1 VAIAEIRAGLAANI
15 ATISSGLR
23 VAAEIPDNPSPP
35 IAVIALNNVS
45 YDLDFNRG
53 MTLYNFTVTLIVGR
67 VAERDAQRKLD
78 AYAGNGERS
87 IKTAVESDRQLGG
100 SAFDVR
106 LSEMSTLGALNLG
119 EQTYLAA
126 DFAVQVYAE

>member
-1 VAIAEIRAGLAANI
+1 MAIAEIRAGLAANI
-15 ATISSGLR
+15 ETITGLR

-67 VAERDAQRKLD
+67 VAERNAQRLLD
-78 AYAGNGERS
+78 QFAGNGERS
-87 IKTAVESDRQLGG
+87 IKTAVQIDRQIGG
-100 SAFDVR
+100 AAFDVR
-106 LSEMSTLGALNLG
+106 LSEMSTLGGLQLG
-119 EQTYLAA
+119 ESTYLAA

>member
-1 VAIAEIRAGLAANI
+1 MAIAEIRAGLAANI
-15 ATISSGLR
+15 ATISGLR
-23 VAAEIPDNPSPP
+23 VSETIPDNPSPP
-35 IAVIALNNVS
+35 IAIIGLNS
-45 YDLDFNRG
+45 ITYDLDFKRG
-53 MTLYNFTVTLIVGR
+53 MTIYNFTVTLIVGR

-87 IKTAVESDRQLGG
+87 IKTAVQSDRQLGG
-100 SAFDVR
+100 SAFDCR
-106 LSEMSTLGALNLG
+106 LSEMSTIGALNLG

>member
-1 VAIAEIRAGLAANI
+1 MAIAEIRAGLGQNI
-15 ATISSGLR
+15 ATITGLR
-23 VAAEIPDNPSPP
+23 ISETIPDNPSPP
-35 IAVIALNNVS
+35 IAVISLNNVS

>member
-1 VAIAEIRAGLAANI
+1 MAIAEIRAGLAANI
-15 ATISSGLR
+15 ATISGLR
-23 VAAEIPDNPSPP
+23 VSAEIPDNPSPP

-87 IKTAVESDRQLGG
+87 IKTAVQSDRQLGG
-100 SAFDVR
+100 SAFDCR
-106 LSEMSTLGALNLG
+106 LSEMSTIGALNLG

>member
-1 VAIAEIRAGLAANI
+1 LSIADIRAGLAKNI
-15 ATISSGLR
+15 ATISGLR

-35 IAVIALNNVS
+35 IAVVALNNIS

-53 MTLYNFTVTLIVGR
+53 MTLYNFTVTLVVGR

-87 IKTAVESDRQLGG
+87 IKTAVQSDRTLGG

-106 LSEMSTLGALNLG
+106 LSDMNTIGALNLG

-126 DFAVQVYAE
+126 DFAIQVYAE

>member
-1 VAIAEIRAGLAANI
+1 MSIAEIRAGLAANI
-15 ATISSGLR
+15 VTISGLR
-23 VAAEIPDNPSPP
+23 VSAEIPDNPSPP
-35 IAVIALNNVS
+35 IAVIALNNIS

-87 IKTAVESDRQLGG
+87 IKTAVQSDRQLGG
-100 SAFDVR
+100 SAFDCR
-106 LSEMSTLGALNLG
+106 LSEMSTIGALNLG

>member
-1 VAIAEIRAGLAANI
+1 MSIAEIRAGLAANI
-15 ATISSGLR
+15 AAISGLR
-23 VAAEIPDNPSPP
+23 VSAEIPDNPSPP
-35 IAVIALNNVS
+35 IAVIALNNIS

-87 IKTAVESDRQLGG
+87 IKTAVQSDRQLGG
-100 SAFDVR
+100 AAFDVR
-106 LSEMSTLGALNLG
+106 LSEMSTIGALNLG
-119 EQTYLAA
+119 ESTYLAA
-126 DFAVQVYAE
+126 DFAIQVYGE

>member
-1 VAIAEIRAGLAANI
+1 LSIAAIREGLAVNI
-15 ATISSGLR
+15 ASIPNLR
-23 VAAEIPDNPSPP
+23 VSAEIPDNPSPP

-87 IKTAVESDRQLGG
+87 IKTAVESDRQLDG

>member
-15 ATISSGLR
+15 ATISGLR
-23 VAAEIPDNPSPP
+23 VSAEIPDNPSPP

-87 IKTAVESDRQLGG
+87 IKTAVQSDRQLGG
-100 SAFDVR
+100 SAFDCR
-106 LSEMSTLGALNLG
+106 LSEMSTIGALNLG

>member
-1 VAIAEIRAGLAANI
+1 MAIAEIRAGLAANI
-15 ATISSGLR
+15 ATIPGLR

-35 IAVIALNNVS
+35 IAVISLNNIT

-53 MTLYNFTVTLIVGR
+53 MTVYNFTVTLIVGR

-87 IKTAVESDRQLGG
+87 IKTAVQSDRTLGG
-100 SAFDVR
+100 AAFDCR
-106 LSEMSTLGALNLG
+106 LSEMSTLGGVTIN
-119 EQTYLAA
+119 EVTYVAA
-126 DFAVQVYAE
+126 DFAVQVYSE

>member
-1 VAIAEIRAGLAANI
+1 MAIAEIRAGLAANI
-15 ATISSGLR
+15 ATIPGLR

-35 IAVIALNNVS
+35 IAVISLNS
-45 YDLDFNRG
+45 ITYDLDFNRG
-53 MTLYNFTVTLIVGR
+53 MTVYNFTVTLIVGR

-87 IKTAVESDRQLGG
+87 IKTAVQSDRTLGG
-100 SAFDVR
+100 AAFDCR
-106 LSEMSTLGALNLG
+106 LSEMSTLGGVTIG

-126 DFAVQVYAE
+126 DFACQVFAE

>member
-1 VAIAEIRAGLAANI
+1 MAIAEIRAGLAANI
-15 ATISSGLR
+15 ATISGLR

-35 IAVIALNNVS
+35 IAVISLNNIT

-53 MTLYNFTVTLIVGR
+53 MTVYNFTVTLSVGR

-78 AYAGNGERS
+78 AYAGAGERS
-87 IKTAVESDRQLGG
+87 IKTAVQSDRTLGG
-100 SAFDVR
+100 AAFDCR
-106 LSEMSTLGALNLG
+106 LSEMSTLGGVTIN
-119 EQTYLAA
+119 ETTYVAA

>member
-1 VAIAEIRAGLAANI
+1 LSIADIRAGLAENI
-15 ATISSGLR
+15 ATISGLR

-67 VAERDAQRKLD
+67 VAERNAQRLLD
-78 AYAGNGERS
+78 QFAGNGERS
-87 IKTAVESDRQLGG
+87 IKTAVQIDRQLGG
-100 SAFDVR
+100 AAFDVR

>member
-15 ATISSGLR
+15 ATISGLR

-35 IAVIALNNVS
+35 IAVIALNNIS
-45 YDLDFNRG
+45 YDLAMARG
-53 MTLYNFTVTLIVGR
+53 TTLYNFTVTVIVGR

-78 AYAGNGERS
+78 AYAGDGERS
-87 IKTAVESDRQLGG
+87 IKTAVQSDRTLGG
-100 SAFDVR
+100 SAFDCR

-126 DFAVQVYAE
+126 DFAVQVYAT

>member
-1 VAIAEIRAGLAANI
+1 MSIADIRAGLARNI
-15 ATISSGLR
+15 ATVSGLR

-78 AYAGNGERS
+78 AYAGNGDRS
-87 IKTAVESDRQLGG
+87 IKTAVQSDRQLGG
-100 SAFDVR
+100 AAFDVR
-106 LSEMSTLGALNLG
+106 LSEMSTLGSLQLG
-119 EQTYLAA
+119 ENTYLAA
-126 DFAVQVYAE
+126 DFAVQVYGE

>member
-15 ATISSGLR
+15 ATISGLR

-53 MTLYNFTVTLIVGR
+53 RELYNFTVTLIVGR

-87 IKTAVESDRQLGG
+87 IKTAVESDRTLDGA
-100 SAFDVR
+100 AFDCR

>member
-1 VAIAEIRAGLAANI
+1 MAIAEIRAGLAANI
-15 ATISSGLR
+15 ATIPNLR
-23 VAAEIPDNPSPP
+23 VSAEIPDNPSPP

-53 MTLYNFTVTLIVGR
+53 MTLYNMTVTLIVGR
-67 VAERDAQRKLD
+67 VAERNAQRLLD
-78 AYAGNGERS
+78 QYVGNGERS

-100 SAFDVR
+100 AAFDVR

>member
-1 VAIAEIRAGLAANI
+1 MSIAEIRAGLAANI
-15 ATISSGLR
+15 ATISGLR
-23 VAAEIPDNPSPP
+23 VSAEIPDNPSPP

-87 IKTAVESDRQLGG
+87 IKTAVQSDRQLGG
-100 SAFDVR
+100 AAFDVR
-106 LSEMSTLGALNLG
+106 LSEMSTIGALNLG
-119 EQTYLAA
+119 EQVYLAA

>member
-1 VAIAEIRAGLAANI
+1 MAIAEIRAGLAANI
-15 ATISSGLR
+15 ATISSLR

-35 IAVIALNNVS
+35 IAVIALNNIS
-45 YDLDFNRG
+45 YDLAMARG
-53 MTLYNFTVTLIVGR
+53 TTLYNFTVTVIVGR

-78 AYAGNGERS
+78 AYAGDGERS
-87 IKTAVESDRQLGG
+87 IKTAVQSDRTLGG
-100 SAFDVR
+100 SAFDCR

-126 DFAVQVYAE
+126 DFAVQVYAT

>member
-1 VAIAEIRAGLAANI
+1 
-15 ATISSGLR
+15 
-23 VAAEIPDNPSPP
+23 
-35 IAVIALNNVS
+35 VIALNNVS

-87 IKTAVESDRQLGG
+87 IKTAVQIDRQLGG
-100 SAFDVR
+100 AAFDVR

>member
-15 ATISSGLR
+15 ATISGLR

-35 IAVIALNNVS
+35 IAVIALNNIS
-45 YDLDFNRG
+45 YDLAMARG
-53 MTLYNFTVTLIVGR
+53 TTLYNFTVTVIVGR

-78 AYAGNGERS
+78 AYAGDGERS
-87 IKTAVESDRQLGG
+87 IKTAVQSDRTLGG
-100 SAFDVR
+100 SAFDCR

-126 DFAVQVYAE
+126 DFAVQVYGL

>member
-1 VAIAEIRAGLAANI
+1 VAIAEIRAGLGQNI
-15 ATISSGLR
+15 ATITGLR
-23 VAAEIPDNPSPP
+23 ISETIPDNPSPP
-35 IAVIALNNVS
+35 IAVISLNNIS
-45 YDLDFNRG
+45 YDLAMARG
-53 MTLYNFTVTLIVGR
+53 TTLYNFTVTLIVGR
-67 VAERDAQRKLD
+67 VAERNAQRLLD
-78 AYAGNGERS
+78 QYAGNGERS
-87 IKTAVESDRQLGG
+87 IKTAVESDRQLDG

>member
-1 VAIAEIRAGLAANI
+1 MAIAEIRAGLAANI
-15 ATISSGLR
+15 ATISGLR

-35 IAVIALNNVS
+35 IAVISLNNIT

-53 MTLYNFTVTLIVGR
+53 MTVYNFTVTLIVGR

-87 IKTAVESDRQLGG
+87 IKTAVQSDRTLGG
-100 SAFDVR
+100 AAFDCR
-106 LSEMSTLGALNLG
+106 LSEMSTLGGVTIN
-119 EQTYLAA
+119 EVTYVAA
-126 DFAVQVYAE
+126 DFAIQVYSE

>member
-1 VAIAEIRAGLAANI
+1 MSIAAIREGLAANI
-15 ATISSGLR
+15 ATIPNLR
-23 VAAEIPDNPSPP
+23 VSAEIPDNPSPP
-35 IAVIALNNVS
+35 IAVIALNNIS

-87 IKTAVESDRQLGG
+87 IKTAVQSDRTLGG
-100 SAFDVR
+100 VAFDVR